1 MKNVISLFLIGSDAS
16 IVQKLSLLGVVVV
29 FAGIVYV
36 ILPRLAQKKIRG
48 YHEQCELEEEEA
60 EELSE
65 NMAGDIDEGAKK

>member
-48 YHEQCELEEEEA
+48 YYEQCELEEEE
-60 EELSE
+60 LSE
-65 NMAGDIDEGAKK
+65 KMTGDIDEGAKK